1 MNIRDHKLQTNQKK
15 GKSFWLPGLSVFLV
29 MACFVSGIFYL
40 IGMNDLTVKGFELK
54 DLKNK
59 VSVLAEEN
67 QDLHAKALHLQS
79 YTALSPRLDDLE
91 MVAVENILYLNPQ
104 AAVVAKK

>member
-1 MNIRDHKLQTNQKK
+1 MNIRDRKLQVNQKK
-15 GKSFWLPGLSVFLV
+15 ERSFWLPSLSILLLI
-29 MACFVSGIFYL
+29 ACFVSGIFYL
-40 IGMNDLTVKGFELK
+40 VGMNNLTVKGFELK
-54 DLKNK
+54 DLKNR

-67 QDLHAKALHLQS
+67 QDLQAKALHLQS
-79 YTALSPRLDDLE
+79 YTALSPRLNDLE